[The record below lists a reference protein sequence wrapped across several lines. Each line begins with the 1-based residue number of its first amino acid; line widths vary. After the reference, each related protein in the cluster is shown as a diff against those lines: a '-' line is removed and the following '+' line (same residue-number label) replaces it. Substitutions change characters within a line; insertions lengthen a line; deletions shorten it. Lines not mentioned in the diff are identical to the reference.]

1 MATLLIPLATGD
13 NYHRPSQEVFLGLVV
28 CVEDMMVV
36 FTVRSTSLKGMTES
50 LPLLFL
56 CLFFRNEF
64 VLQCLVE
71 MRSG

>member
-1 MATLLIPLATGD
+1 MATLLIPLATRD
-13 NYHRPSQEVFLGLVV
+13 NYHRPSQEVFLGLLV

-36 FTVRSTSLKGMTES
+36 FTVRSMSLKGMTE
-50 LPLLFL
+50 LLLLLFL
-56 CLFFRNEF
+56 CFFFRNEF